1 MKNPNEKPAAPTEP
15 APSIFEKSRVFIHKA
30 NLRGPTLSAA
40 GQHASQILVGSEGV
54 VEIELLEKRQVLKVT
69 YEKGIVAGV
78 PLSNVGMYFEAN
90 EAAQAKWKSH
100 RDIIKP
106 KPVEPAAPRVI
117 VDDTQKL

>member
-1 MKNPNEKPAAPTEP
+1 MKNPNEKTPPASDAN
-15 APSIFEKSRVFIHKA
+15 IFEKQRVLIHKA

-69 YEKGIVAGV
+69 YEKGLVAGV

-106 KPVEPAAPRVI
+106 KPVEPVAPRPVI
-117 VDDTQKL
+117 DDTQKL

>member
-1 MKNPNEKPAAPTEP
+1 MNIPNEKTN
-15 APSIFEKSRVFIHKA
+15 RVLIHKA

-54 VEIELLEKRQVLKVT
+54 TEIELLEKRQVLRVV
-69 YEKGIVAGV
+69 YESGIIAAV

-90 EAAQAKWKSH
+90 EAAQRKWKSH

-106 KPVEPAAPRVI
+106 KPVEVVPPRPV